1 VNAYAT
7 RLAAAGLPERRAHLH
22 PSLRKYATQ
31 HEPATAQ
38 AA

>member
-1 VNAYAT
+1 MNAYAT

-31 HEPATAQ
+31 PEPAAAQ